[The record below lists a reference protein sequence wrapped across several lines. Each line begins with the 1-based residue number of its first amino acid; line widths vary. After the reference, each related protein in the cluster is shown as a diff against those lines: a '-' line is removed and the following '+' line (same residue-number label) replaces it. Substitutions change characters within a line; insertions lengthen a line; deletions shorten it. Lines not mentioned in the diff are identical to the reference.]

1 MPRLEATLVSLRY
14 KMFQSPFLG
23 SFAGLVIVCAIY
35 RHIMGAHESIRGVF
49 FPRPDHRELAI
60 RNLNGG
66 AAEAFE
72 TLLRQQ
78 RGNPGPSSVSDGGL
92 PPSSKV
98 ECYVLLSLMLFHAPR
113 KDILNYARCLVD
125 RHHPPTAEARVV
137 TSWVCGAD
145 GRDARM
151 AANYAACLL
160 SRLASCPI
168 REGGGFH
175 QPAATLWAALVLWT
189 FSRFTA
195 VTDTAVGSRADVG
208 ERGGEGAEQH
218 QYHQRRQ
225 GCTIRLD
232 REWATAE
239 IRAWHDGA
247 VEGLRPH
254 MKDVGY
260 ICRPSGAGRILDV
273 AIGSLTEMRAWSF
286 GKDLAAWLLELKTCA
301 A

>member
-1 MPRLEATLVSLRY
+1 MPRLETTLASLRY
-14 KMFQSPFLG
+14 RTLPSPFLS
-23 SFAGLVIVCAIY
+23 SFAGLIIVCAIY

-60 RNLNGG
+60 RNLNDG

-78 RGNPGPSSVSDGGL
+78 RGDPGPSSVSDAGL
-92 PPSSKV
+92 PPSSKI
-98 ECYVLLSLMLFHAPR
+98 ECYVLLGLMLFHAPR

-125 RHHPPTAEARVV
+125 SHHPPMAEARVV
-137 TSWVCGAD
+137 TSWICAAD

-160 SRLASCPI
+160 SRLASCSI

-175 QPAATLWAALVLWT
+175 QPTATLWAALVLWT

-195 VTDTAVGSRADVG
+195 ATDATEGTRVDAG
-208 ERGGEGAEQH
+208 ERGEEDAEQ
-218 QYHQRRQ
+218 QRYYQQRQ

-232 REWATAE
+232 REWATADM
-239 IRAWHDGA
+239 RAWHDGG
-247 VEGLRPH
+247 VDDLRPH

-260 ICRPSGAGRILDV
+260 ICRPRAAGRILDV
-273 AIGSLTEMRAWSF
+273 AIGLLTEMRAWSF
-286 GKDLAAWLLELKTCA
+286 GKDLAAWLRELKMCA